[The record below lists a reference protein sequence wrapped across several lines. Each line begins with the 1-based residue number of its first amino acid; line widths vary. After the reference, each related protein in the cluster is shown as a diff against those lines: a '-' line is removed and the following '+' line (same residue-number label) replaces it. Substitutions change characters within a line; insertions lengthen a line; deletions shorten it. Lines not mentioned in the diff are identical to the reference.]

1 MDRHTRKELEKERLR
16 QAAKES
22 QQLRAEQLIPKNL
35 SREELI
41 KAAKEIDDNRNA
53 KYVRKK
59 PTTEQKQKK
68 QANEIIEAYNQID
81 KLIQSEEEPIVEKD
95 NDEWDVRIGD
105 VINYFDPEL
114 SYEITGYRPLTK
126 DKGLD
131 FDPTPFCEVGRK
143 YVETGSYTDYL
154 KGTVLWRQ
162 FWEREKSR
170 CKNGLTIGKYRI
182 TGDNY
187 FWLNYYRLLSVLNV
201 QNVQGRDESFPMFI
215 NKQYEYFHYI
225 ELARVLK
232 KDVCA
237 LKSRGVGA
245 SEIACSIGANLYT
258 TTKQS
263 RSVYTAKTEVLLQ
276 PTLEK
281 TWQELDFLNGETQG
295 GFKHLRMK
303 KDTDMMKKAS
313 KVERGTNREYGHM
326 AIIEGIVADKPRKL
340 RGRRVENLI
349 FEESGSFP
357 NLIETYIQSEPL
369 VSLLGRRIGTRYVF
383 GTGGES
389 GPGLAGLS
397 KIFYNPEVFNVL
409 PYKNNYTQDGQV
421 VFTAFF
427 IPAYTMWFGVDNIP
441 GYDHRGVVD
450 EEAAKK
456 YYIDQRKRM
465 STDPEA
471 LIKYKAEYC
480 FTPDEALILEGENR
494 FDQEK
499 LVEQLSNIELHK
511 IVEKPKPASLIWP
524 MKEGHVD
531 RDARPTIDFNDK
543 GKIMIA
549 ELPITDDNGIAYNN
563 LYCAGCLTPGEKVI
577 TVEGIKNVEDVTLND
592 KLYSIDGKPVNII
605 NLQCRLK
612 EKEPIYKMKLNN
624 IYRTTTFTAE
634 HPIYCATE
642 TKKYHNST
650 TVKKRNVP
658 YTYYVYDFK
667 FKPIKDVKVG
677 DFVKVPNIYIQE
689 HPIPY
694 HIWDN
699 ISIRVDKKIN
709 NPFNN
714 PDFWWFIGLM
724 LGDGWCESKAKV
736 CLAFN
741 KKETEYINKAHRIIN
756 ELFGRSIQ
764 LYQESAENG
773 ISYYFNSKQ
782 LHDFFTENFGK
793 GALNKNI
800 PEWVKFLPK
809 DLKLNLVLGYL
820 ASNGCVSEKTES
832 MCFVSISYKLLED
845 FQDILFSLGIINSVH
860 LLRNESIHYINNRQC
875 NTKKTWQLVVH
886 GEMLNKFKS
895 ICPDE
900 YKLRRWKYKKY
911 DVTHTIHRCFFED
924 ESYNYIY
931 IKITGIEQSLYTGP
945 VYNYHCDTS
954 TFMCKYIPTH
964 NCDSIDSD
972 SSTSTGQEDVSN
984 FCIVIYRRQFGTRS
998 PRPVAIYKDRP
1009 RDVRVAYDNAL
1020 KLCQFYNCKALLEA
1034 TRVSLK
1040 TYWQGFNKLNYLR
1053 HRPKATANTTTKT
1066 NLKQYGV
1073 PATQA
1078 IIDHQLDLVS
1088 DYINDYC
1095 DQICFPDLINELI
1108 RYSYAN
1114 KRKFDMVAAFAMALL
1129 ADEDM
1134 HGLVPKQRNQEQINE
1149 MAELRYYKNEYGQ
1162 VQFGSAL
1169 KNDNYGFFRTES
1181 QMPIRGYLSLNF

>member
-41 KAAKEIDDNRNA
+41 KAAKEIDDNRSA

-59 PTTEQKQKK
+59 PTIEQKQKK
-68 QANEIIEAYNQID
+68 QADEIIEAYNQID
-81 KLIQSEEEPIVEKD
+81 KLIEPVEVPTVEETT
-95 NDEWDVRIGD
+95 DEWDVKIGD
-105 VINYFDPEL
+105 VITYFDPEL

-201 QNVQGRDESFPMFI
+201 KNVQGRDESFPTFI

-245 SEIACSIGANLYT
+245 SEIACSIGSNLYT

-326 AIIEGIVADKPRKL
+326 AIIEGIVSDKPRKL

-349 FEESGSFP
+349 FEEAGSFQ

-499 LVEQLSNIELHK
+499 LVEQLANIELHK

-531 RDARPTIDFNDK
+531 REARPTIDFNDK

-549 ELPITDDNGIAYNN
+549 ELPITDDNGLAYNN
-563 LYCAGCLTPGEKVI
+563 LYCAGV
-577 TVEGIKNVEDVTLND
+577 
-592 KLYSIDGKPVNII
+592 
-605 NLQCRLK
+605 
-612 EKEPIYKMKLNN
+612 
-624 IYRTTTFTAE
+624 
-634 HPIYCATE
+634 
-642 TKKYHNST
+642 
-650 TVKKRNVP
+650 
-658 YTYYVYDFK
+658 
-667 FKPIKDVKVG
+667 
-677 DFVKVPNIYIQE
+677 
-689 HPIPY
+689 
-694 HIWDN
+694 
-699 ISIRVDKKIN
+699 
-709 NPFNN
+709 
-714 PDFWWFIGLM
+714 
-724 LGDGWCESKAKV
+724 
-736 CLAFN
+736 
-741 KKETEYINKAHRIIN
+741 
-756 ELFGRSIQ
+756 
-764 LYQESAENG
+764 
-773 ISYYFNSKQ
+773 
-782 LHDFFTENFGK
+782 
-793 GALNKNI
+793 
-800 PEWVKFLPK
+800 
-809 DLKLNLVLGYL
+809 
-820 ASNGCVSEKTES
+820 
-832 MCFVSISYKLLED
+832 
-845 FQDILFSLGIINSVH
+845 
-860 LLRNESIHYINNRQC
+860 
-875 NTKKTWQLVVH
+875 
-886 GEMLNKFKS
+886 
-895 ICPDE
+895 
-900 YKLRRWKYKKY
+900 
-911 DVTHTIHRCFFED
+911 
-924 ESYNYIY
+924 
-931 IKITGIEQSLYTGP
+931 
-945 VYNYHCDTS
+945 
-954 TFMCKYIPTH
+954 
-964 NCDSIDSD
+964 DSIDSD
-972 SSTSTGQEDVSN
+972 SSTSTGQEDVSS
-984 FCIVIYRRQFGTRS
+984 FCIVVYRRQFGTMA

-1073 PATQA
+1073 PATQT
-1078 IIDHQLDLVS
+1078 IIDHQLDLIS

-1095 DQICFPDLINELI
+1095 DQICYSELINELI

-1114 KRKFDMVAAFAMALL
+1114 KRKFDIVAAFAMALL
-1129 ADEDM
+1129 SDEDM

-1162 VQFGSAL
+1162 VQFGSAP

-1181 QMPIRGYLSLNF
+1181 QMPIRGYLSLSF